1 VLKGSQRGQALL
13 ETLLTVAA
21 VLVAV
26 GVATI
31 AVRVL
36 ATNRHP
42 QAARLA
48 ALEAAQNA
56 AVELLAASAY
66 DPDALARIAGSG
78 WQSGTTS
85 LTLVPAS
92 PSPGAARGFVLHYK
106 GSGVEGDLPFTVR
119 SVAPPPGTVIDP
131 SAPPGN

>member
-1 VLKGSQRGQALL
+1 ML
-13 ETLLTVAA
+13 ETLLAVGA

-26 GVATI
+26 GVMTL
-31 AVRVL
+31 AVRAL

-56 AVELLAASAY
+56 AVELFAATAY
-66 DPDALARIAGSG
+66 DQGAIARITGLG
-78 WQSGTTS
+78 WQSGTTT

-92 PSPGAARGFVLHYK
+92 PSPGPARGFVLHYK
-106 GSGVEGDLPFTVR
+106 GGGVEGDLPLTVR